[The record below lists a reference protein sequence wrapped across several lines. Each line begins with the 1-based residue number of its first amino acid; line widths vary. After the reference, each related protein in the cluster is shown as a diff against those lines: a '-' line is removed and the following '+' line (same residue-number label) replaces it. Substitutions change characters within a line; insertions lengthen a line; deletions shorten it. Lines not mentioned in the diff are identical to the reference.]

1 MRKQF
6 DLPAT
11 ENCYHME
18 NIEDIFHNAVKKA
31 GIDTSDRKIT
41 MHSLRYTYVTRMR
54 QLYDGELVRKMVGH
68 AQIEMTDYY
77 TRNELD
83 ETLHS

>member
-1 MRKQF
+1 
-6 DLPAT
+6 
-11 ENCYHME
+11 
-18 NIEDIFHNAVKKA
+18 
-31 GIDTSDRKIT
+31 

-77 TRNELD
+77 TRNELT
-83 ETLHS
+83 ETLHALAQKNQKMLDFFGEQAIFCRGYFYF

>member
-1 MRKQF
+1 M
-6 DLPAT
+6 DYIA
-11 ENCYHME
+11 
-18 NIEDIFHNAVKKA
+18 DIFHKAVKKS
-31 GIDTSDRKIT
+31 GICTDGRKIT

-83 ETLHS
+83 ETLHSLAARNQKMLNFFGE